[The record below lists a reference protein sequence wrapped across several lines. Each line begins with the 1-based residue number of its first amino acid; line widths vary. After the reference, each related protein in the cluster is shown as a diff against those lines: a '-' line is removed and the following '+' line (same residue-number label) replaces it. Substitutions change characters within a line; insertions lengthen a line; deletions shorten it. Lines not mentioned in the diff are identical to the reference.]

1 MQVFLEPADVARQCG
16 VTASTI
22 KVAAASGKLKVA
34 AVTCRRGRLFLPK
47 DVARYKRKRAVRG
60 EKEGPGRQ
68 SAGPG
73 KNS

>member
-34 AVTCRRGRLFLPK
+34 AVTRRRGRLFLPK
-47 DVARYKRKRAVRG
+47 DVATYKRKRAASREKKGPRG
-60 EKEGPGRQ
+60 KG
-68 SAGPG
+68 SAP
-73 KNS
+73 